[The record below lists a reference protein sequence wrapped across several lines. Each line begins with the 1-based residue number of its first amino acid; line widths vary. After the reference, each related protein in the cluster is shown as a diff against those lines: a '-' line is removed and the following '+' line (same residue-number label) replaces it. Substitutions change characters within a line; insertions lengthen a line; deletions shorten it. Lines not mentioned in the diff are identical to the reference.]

1 MSDNEKEQ
9 AKVEK
14 KLAKSL
20 VKEEKARAKAN
31 QAIAPG
37 PAPAPSSSP
46 TPAERSAAAAE
57 RQVKLQSYRVWFAA
71 LGVIIAIATLLVTLK
86 PWQ

>member
-1 MSDNEKEQ
+1 VTDKEQ
-9 AKVEK
+9 AKIEK

-20 VKEEKARAKAN
+20 VKEEKARTKASQTN
-31 QAIAPG
+31 AANSAG
-37 PAPAPSSSP
+37 SPAPSSSP

-57 RQVKLQSYRVWFAA
+57 RQVRLQSYRVWFAA
-71 LGVIIAIATLLVTLK
+71 LGVIIAIATLLLTIK